1 MTNKNMKVTRKT
13 KTRKGKSQ
21 QFPNSLKSTKNNN
34 ASHTQDTNIRRS
46 QQGQDEL
53 NSSNNTSV
61 TNAFNLTFIGH
72 NTNGLGSDSFKL
84 NIFMDYCT
92 NKGADIVDKKYS
104 KIDLDRIR
112 ITADTQ
118 EEILLNSKDEVQAE
132 AINTFSSLFR
142 ARNHKF
148 ENLPE

>member
-1 MTNKNMKVTRKT
+1 MTNKNTKVTRKT

-21 QFPNSLKSTKNNN
+21 QFPNSLKNIKNND

-46 QQGQDEL
+46 QQGQDEP

-72 NTNGLGSDSFKL
+72 NINGLGSDNFKL

-92 NKGADIVDKKYS
+92 NKGADIVGICETNRERKNG
-104 KIDLDRIR
+104 
-112 ITADTQ
+112 
-118 EEILLNSKDEVQAE
+118 E
-132 AINTFSSLFR
+132 F
-142 ARNHKF
+142 
-148 ENLPE
+148 